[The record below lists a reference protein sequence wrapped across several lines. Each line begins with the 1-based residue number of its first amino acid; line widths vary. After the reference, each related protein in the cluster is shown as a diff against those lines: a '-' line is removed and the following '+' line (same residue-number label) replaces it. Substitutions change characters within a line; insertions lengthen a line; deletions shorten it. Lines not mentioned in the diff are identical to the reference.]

1 MVKWKNY
8 QTGFT
13 LIEILVVLVI
23 ISIVTAVAVLAFGD
37 FGRGRRE
44 KIVADL
50 LQKTIPVAQQ
60 RAILQPAILG
70 LSFSDQGYQFRQYWV
85 DPETKK
91 ATWKA
96 LSDDDLSRQNAFRDI
111 NYQLKLLEKNP
122 DFIKKN
128 KTHLKIIFLP
138 NGSVTPFK
146 LILSGEG
153 KISYE
158 LQVQNNGTVTL
169 KTKQ

>member
-23 ISIVTAVAVLAFGD
+23 ISIITAAAVLAFGD

-70 LSFSDQGYQFRQYWV
+70 LSFTNQGYQFRQYWV
-85 DPETKK
+85 DPNTQK

-111 NYQLKLLEKNP
+111 NYQLKLMKKTP
-122 DFIKKN
+122 DFIEKN
-128 KTHLKIIFLP
+128 KTLKIIFLP